1 MPFFDHVVNI
11 LAIGAHPDDIELG
24 CGGSLL
30 KTARQG
36 HSIYLYTL
44 TQGGAAGQVIRRANE
59 LVNSAKFIGARVLWI
74 DAFEDSKVY
83 LTSELINNLE
93 YFIVKSRAD
102 VVYTH
107 SLQDNHHDHRAIAEA
122 TLEAGRFSPNIIA
135 YENPSTRNFYPSI
148 YYDISDVIAEKVQL
162 IELFGSQKSKL
173 FITTNAIKG
182 LAEYRAFQSRLGK
195 VITHVESFEALKISF
210 EKDLTLLKS
219 KPISTSSETT
229 KPGLFP
235 RKVIEY
241 KIPDYSTRYNA

>member
-1 MPFFDHVVNI
+1 MNI

-24 CGGSLL
+24 CGGTLL

-36 HSIYLYTL
+36 HNIYLYTL

-102 VVYTH
+102 IVYTH

-122 TLEAGRFSPNIIA
+122 TLEAGRFCPNIVA

-195 VITHVESFEALKISF
+195 AITHVESFEALKISF

-219 KPISTSSETT
+219 EPISTSSETT

-235 RKVIEY
+235 KKVIEY
-241 KIPDYSTRYNA
+241 KIPDYSTRDNA

>member
-1 MPFFDHVVNI
+1 M
-11 LAIGAHPDDIELG
+11 
-24 CGGSLL
+24 
-30 KTARQG
+30 
-36 HSIYLYTL
+36 
-44 TQGGAAGQVIRRANE
+44 IRRANE
-59 LVNSAKFIGARVLWI
+59 LVNSARFIGARVLWI

-83 LTSELINNLE
+83 LTSDLINNLE

-102 VVYTH
+102 IVYTH

-122 TLEAGRFSPNIIA
+122 TLEAGRFCPNIVA

-195 VITHVESFEALKISF
+195 AITHVESFEALKISF
-210 EKDLTLLKS
+210 ENDIHVTQ
-219 KPISTSSETT
+219 I
-229 KPGLFP
+229 
-235 RKVIEY
+235 
-241 KIPDYSTRYNA
+241 